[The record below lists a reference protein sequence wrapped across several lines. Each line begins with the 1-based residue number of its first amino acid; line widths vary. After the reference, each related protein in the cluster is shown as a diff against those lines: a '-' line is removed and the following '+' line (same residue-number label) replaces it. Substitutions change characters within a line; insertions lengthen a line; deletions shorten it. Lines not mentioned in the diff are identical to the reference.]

1 MALLKEGKLV
11 QDGWTHLDDDTAV
24 PGGTPITVSL
34 ARWQKDAESL
44 KASGVDLGVRLT
56 GEDAVEDIADDLES
70 LQLVSIA
77 FPTFMDGRGYS
88 LARILRERYDYAGEI
103 RATGNVLRDQASL
116 MVRCGFDAFEPAPHV
131 APEDWLAGLDEVH
144 VQYQP
149 DAGRHRSIAQ
159 LRHA

>member
-11 QDGWTHLDDDTAV
+11 EDGWTHLDDEAAAPAGKPV
-24 PGGTPITVSL
+24 TVSL
-34 ARWQKDAESL
+34 ARWQSEGDSL
-44 KASGVDLGVRLT
+44 KASGIPLGVRLT
-56 GEDAVEDIADDLES
+56 GDDAVEDIAVDLES
-70 LQLVSIA
+70 LQLVAIA

-88 LARILRERYDYAGEI
+88 MARILRERYGYAGEI
-103 RATGNVLRDQASL
+103 RATGKVLRDQASL
-116 MVRCGFDAFEPAPHV
+116 MVRCGFDAFELAPHV
-131 APEDWLAGLDEVH
+131 APEDWLAGLEEVH